1 MHQRTSALSTVS
13 VLALTSAFL
22 LAACNSDK
30 EVSTAEPAPQAV
42 SEEADVSSQ
51 PAPGAIDQIVVNAKP
66 KSGDAARS
74 VATSVYGFAG
84 GVMVAPPPRNTE
96 RYEDVDPNPVKV
108 TADDPVS
115 TFSVDVDTASYG
127 VMRRYLNDG
136 VLPPRDSVR
145 VEEFVNYFNY
155 AYELPEGKDQPFK
168 PSVTVFP
175 SPWNENTQIM
185 HVGIKGFDIP
195 LAERPD
201 LNLVLLIDV
210 SGSMQAQNK
219 LPLLKRSMRLLV
231 DELTE
236 NDTVSMVVYA
246 GAAGTVL
253 EPTKGSEKSKIL
265 AALDK
270 LSAGGSTAGAE
281 GIRQAY
287 QLAEANFKEGG
298 VNRVMLATDGDFN
311 VGIADPERLEDF
323 VSEKRETGVFL
334 SVLGFGGGNYND
346 VMMQKMA
353 QAGNGNAAYIDTL
366 NEARK
371 VLVEEAGSTL
381 FPIAKDV
388 KIQVE
393 FNPARVAEYRLIG
406 YETRILDRTDFN
418 NDKVDA
424 GDIGSGHTVTAL
436 YEITPAGSSARLSDP
451 LRYGG
456 GEEADANASDE
467 LAFLRIRYKL
477 PEEDTSKLIERP
489 VTQTDVLGTLRDASI
504 DVQFSAAVAG
514 FGQMLKAGEHIKSFD
529 YDTLIEMAQRAK
541 GDDPFGYRSEFI
553 QLARLAK
560 SAAVLPTLESPT
572 PTASQ

>member
-1 MHQRTSALSTVS
+1 MHQRTLSLSTVS
-13 VLALTSAFL
+13 VLALASAFFL
-22 LAACNSDK
+22 SACNSDK
-30 EVSTAEPAPQAV
+30 DVIGSKPAPEPAAEDGTTQ
-42 SEEADVSSQ
+42 SEDDQSQ
-51 PAPGAIDQIVVNAKP
+51 EIIVTSRKRE
-66 KSGDAARS
+66 DAARS
-74 VATSVYGFAG
+74 VPVSVSGFQG
-84 GVMVAPPPRNTE
+84 GIAAAPPPRNTE

-108 TADDPVS
+108 TAEDPVS
-115 TFSVDVDTASYG
+115 TFSIDVDTASYG

-145 VEEFVNYFNY
+145 VEELVNYFNY
-155 AYELPEGKDQPFK
+155 SYELPEGKDQPFK
-168 PSVTVFP
+168 PSVAVFP
-175 SPWNENTQIM
+175 SPWNADTQII

-195 LAERPD
+195 PAERPD

-210 SGSMQAQNK
+210 SGSMQAENK
-219 LPLLKRSMRLLV
+219 LPLLKKSMRLLV

-236 NDTVSMVVYA
+236 DDTVSMVVYA

-253 EPTKGSEKSKIL
+253 EPTKGNEKAKIL

-287 QLAEANFKEGG
+287 QLAEANLKEEG

-323 VSEKRETGVFL
+323 VSEKRDTGIFL

-371 VLVEEAGSTL
+371 VLVDEVSSTL

-393 FNPARVAEYRLIG
+393 FNPAQIAEYRLIG

-424 GDIGSGHTVTAL
+424 GDIGSGHSVTAL
-436 YEITPAGSSARLSDP
+436 YEVTPAGSSGRMSDP
-451 LRYGG
+451 LRYGS
-456 GEEADANASDE
+456 DSNATNESSDE

-477 PEEDTSKLIERP
+477 PDEDASKLIERP
-489 VTQTDVLGTLRDASI
+489 VTKSDVLQTLREASI
-504 DVQFSAAVAG
+504 DVQFATTVAG
-514 FGQMLKAGEHIKSFD
+514 FGQMLKGGEHLKTFD
-529 YDTLIEMAQRAK
+529 YDTVIEMAQRSK
-541 GDDPFGYRSEFI
+541 GNDPFGYRSEFI

-560 SAAVLPTLESPT
+560 SAAALPTLESPT
-572 PTASQ
+572 PTVSQ

>member
-1 MHQRTSALSTVS
+1 MPASFKPLSSASFI
-13 VLALTSAFL
+13 ALTSVLL
-22 LAACNSDK
+22 LAACNSENDTSENK
-30 EVSTAEPAPQAV
+30 KPAPDPNTTMQDQA
-42 SEEADVSSQ
+42 
-51 PAPGAIDQIVVNAKP
+51 
-66 KSGDAARS
+66 DASPVPTGRKDLSRA
-74 VATSVYGFAG
+74 VPTAGMAG
-84 GVMVAPPPRNTE
+84 GMAQESGAFFPPPPPRNTE
-96 RYEDVDPNPVKV
+96 NYEDVDPNPVKIV
-108 TADDPVS
+108 NEEPVS

-145 VEEFVNYFNY
+145 VEEYVNYFDYDY
-155 AYELPEGKDQPFK
+155 ALPESREQPFK
-168 PSVTVFP
+168 PSVSVFP

-195 LAERPD
+195 PTERPD

-210 SGSMQAQNK
+210 SGSMQAENK
-219 LPLLKRSMRLLV
+219 LPLLKKSMRLLV

-253 EPTKGSEKSKIL
+253 EPTKGTDKAKIL
-265 AALDK
+265 AAFDK

-287 QLAEANFKEGG
+287 QLAEANLKKDG

-323 VSEKRETGVFL
+323 VSEKRDTGIFL

-371 VLVEEAGSTL
+371 VLVDEVSSTL

-393 FNPARVAEYRLIG
+393 FNPSQVSEYRLIG

-424 GDIGSGHTVTAL
+424 GDIGSGHSVTAF
-436 YEITPAGSSARLSDP
+436 YEITPAGSKGQLADP
-451 LRYGG
+451 LRYGDEKSTSDG
-456 GEEADANASDE
+456 ASDE

-477 PEEDTSKLIERP
+477 PDEDTSKLIERA
-489 VTQTDVLGTLRDASI
+489 VTNADVLSTLREASV
-504 DVQFSAAVAG
+504 DVQFATAVAG
-514 FGQMLKAGEHIKSFD
+514 FGQMLDGGEHLRTFD
-529 YDTLIEMAQRAK
+529 YDTLIDMAQRSK

-553 QLARLAK
+553 QLVRLAK
-560 SAAVLPTLESPT
+560 SAAALPTLESPT
-572 PTASQ
+572 PTVSQ